1 MFRIVII
8 STKYYGV
15 IITEAGGDILTI
27 DQLGQYRKL
36 KGRLLLLEEERDG
49 LILRSKA
56 GDGIGVRGG
65 MPSNTVA
72 QTAEEREIKQRDID
86 SLKRRLNAIESYIRG
101 CEEYYGIMLRL
112 HYIDGKTWT
121 AIAMIQG
128 GNNTKESVRKSC
140 HRYVQR
146 NP

>member
-1 MFRIVII
+1 M
-8 STKYYGV
+8 
-15 IITEAGGDILTI
+15 TI
-27 DQLGQYRKL
+27 NQLRQYRKL

-49 LILRSKA
+49 LILRAKA
-56 GDGIGVRGG
+56 QSGISVRGG
-65 MPSNTVA
+65 IPLDTVA

-86 SLKRRLNAIESYIRG
+86 SLKRRLNAIEGYIRG

-121 AIAMIQG
+121 AIAMKMG
-128 GNNTKESVRKSC
+128 GNNTTESVRKSC

>member
-27 DQLGQYRKL
+27 KQLRQYRKL
-36 KGRLLLLEEERDG
+36 KGRLLLLEEERNG

-56 GDGIGVRGG
+56 SDGIGVRGG

-86 SLKRRLNAIESYIRG
+86 SLKSRLNTIESYIRG
-101 CEEYYGIMLRL
+101 CEEYYRTMLEE
-112 HYIDGKTWT
+112 HYIKGRSWT
-121 AIAMIQG
+121 SIAMSQG
-128 GNNTKESVRKSC
+128 GDNTKDSVRMSC
-140 HRYVQR
+140 HRYIKN

>member
-27 DQLGQYRKL
+27 NQLRQYRKL

-49 LILRSKA
+49 LILRAKA

-86 SLKRRLNAIESYIRG
+86 SLKSRLNTIESYIRG
-101 CEEYYGIMLRL
+101 CEKYYGIMLKL

>member
-8 STKYYGV
+8 LTKYYGV

-27 DQLGQYRKL
+27 NQLRQYRKL
-36 KGRLLLLEEERDG
+36 KGRLLLLEEERNG
-49 LILRSKA
+49 LILRAKA
-56 GDGIGVRGG
+56 SDEIGVRGG

-86 SLKRRLNAIESYIRG
+86 SLKRRLNAIEDYIRG
-101 CEEYYGIMLRL
+101 CEEYYRTMLEE
-112 HYIDGKTWT
+112 HYIKGRSWT
-121 AIAMIQG
+121 SIAMIQG